1 MSEMFK
7 LSLED
12 FSKFAKDDDPSL
24 AIADT
29 CFLSTRPNSHGLDI
43 SEKVLREYAP
53 TILGKF
59 LVGNM
64 NWSRTDTLGHE
75 SRPDIFGYFPTDQE
89 IRFVEKDGYLLAY
102 AYVVISKI
110 YATEYYEIFKRDNFR
125 NTSVEMLCE
134 FSDEENK
141 VVSSFRIEGLSSL
154 GASVKQSCPD
164 AHIEVIRFSEKEANE
179 YYNRSRSI
187 WDEDVKGE
195 VLMSKPKEKEDIVME
210 EQKDEKLE
218 TATEETMAEEKTEE
232 PTSEEAKEDE
242 KMAEPT
248 EEEPKDEPK
257 EDEGE
262 VKASEEEVKA
272 GCGEDEKL
280 GCEKEKLEDEESE
293 DDKDDEADDKEE
305 DDADDKEKMA
315 ELEAKLAETEAKL
328 SEKDE
333 TIAKMQEQIDSLVKF
348 KEEKENLEKMSVVN
362 STLAQVK
369 DKMSQEDYAKFEEK
383 GNACKL
389 EDVTAWKNEVLAN
402 VATILMSAKAEEDG
416 ITRMSIEIE
425 EEKPKGLWD

>member
-43 SEKVLREYAP
+43 SETVLREYAP

-164 AHIEVIRFSEKEANE
+164 AHIEVIRFSEEEANE

-280 GCEKEKLEDEESE
+280 GCGEEKLEDEESE

-383 GNACKL
+383 GKTCKL

>member
-1 MSEMFK
+1 MSEKLVK

-29 CFLSTRPNSHGLDI
+29 CFLSTRPNSHGLVI
-43 SEKVLREYAP
+43 SEEVLREYAP

-64 NWSRTDTLGHE
+64 NWARTDTMGHE

-134 FSDEENK
+134 FSDEERQI
-141 VVSSFRIEGLSSL
+141 VSAFRIEGLSSL

-164 AHIEVIRFSEKEANE
+164 AHIEVIRFSEKEATE

-218 TATEETMAEEKTEE
+218 TAEAEAMAEEKTEE
-232 PTSEEAKEDE
+232 PTSEEPKEDE

-257 EDEGE
+257 EEDGE

-280 GCEKEKLEDEESE
+280 GCGEEKLEEEDSE
-293 DDKDDEADDKEE
+293 DDKEPEDDDKE
-305 DDADDKEKMA
+305 DDHDEEKMA
-315 ELEAKLAETEAKL
+315 ELEAKLA
-328 SEKDE
+328 EKDE
-333 TIAKMQEQIDSLVKF
+333 TIAKMQEQIDALVQF

-362 STLAQVK
+362 ATLAQVK

-402 VATILMSAKAEEDG
+402 VATILMSEKAEEDG

-425 EEKPKGLWD
+425 ETKPKGLWD

>member
-1 MSEMFK
+1 MSEIYK

-12 FSKFAKDDDPSL
+12 FSKFANDDDPSL
-24 AIADT
+24 AIGDT
-29 CFLSTRPNSHGLDI
+29 CFLSTKPNSHGLNI
-43 SEKVLREYAP
+43 SEEVLRECAP

-64 NWSRTDTLGHE
+64 NWMGTDTKGHE
-75 SRPDIFGYFPTDQE
+75 SKPLIFGYFPTDQE

-141 VVSSFRIEGLSSL
+141 VVSAFRIEGLTSL
-154 GASVKQSCPD
+154 GKEIKGSCPS
-164 AHIEVIRFSEKEANE
+164 ANIRVIRFSEEDANK
-179 YYNRSRSI
+179 YYTKKKSI
-187 WDEDVKGE
+187 WDNYLKGE
-195 VLMSKPKEKEDIVME
+195 VLMSKQKENEDIVME

-218 TATEETMAEEKTEE
+218 SATEETMAEKTEE
-232 PTSEEAKEDE
+232 PTSDEPKEDE

-248 EEEPKDEPK
+248 EEEPKDEPN
-257 EDEGE
+257 DEGE

-280 GCEKEKLEDEESE
+280 GCGEKME
-293 DDKDDEADDKEE
+293 DDESDDDDNEDKDE
-305 DDADDKEKMA
+305 DHDEKMA

-333 TIAKMQEQIDSLVKF
+333 TITKMQEQIDELVKF
-348 KEEKENLEKMSVVN
+348 KSEKEEAEKMSIVTA
-362 STLAQVK
+362 TLAQVK
-369 DKMSQEDYAKFEEK
+369 DCMAEADYTKFEESGK
-383 GNACKL
+383 TCKL
-389 EDVTAWKNEVLAN
+389 ENITAWKNEVLAN
-402 VATILMSAKAEEDG
+402 VATVLMSEKEKEDDG
-416 ITRMSIEIE
+416 ITRMSLPTEP
-425 EEKPKGLWD
+425 EKPKDAWEKYIN

>member
-1 MSEMFK
+1 MSEKLVK

-29 CFLSTRPNSHGLDI
+29 CFLSTRPNSHGLVI
-43 SEKVLREYAP
+43 SEEVLREYAP

-64 NWSRTDTLGHE
+64 NWARTDTMGHE

-89 IRFVEKDGYLLAY
+89 IRFVKKDGYLLAY

-134 FSDEENK
+134 FSDEERQI
-141 VVSSFRIEGLSSL
+141 VSAFRIEGLSSL

-164 AHIEVIRFSEKEANE
+164 AHIEVIRFSEKEATE

-218 TATEETMAEEKTEE
+218 TAEAEAMAEEKTEE
-232 PTSEEAKEDE
+232 PTSEEPKEDE

-257 EDEGE
+257 EEDGE

-280 GCEKEKLEDEESE
+280 GCGEEKLEEEDSE
-293 DDKDDEADDKEE
+293 DDKEPEDDDKE
-305 DDADDKEKMA
+305 DDHDEEKMA
-315 ELEAKLAETEAKL
+315 ELEAKLA
-328 SEKDE
+328 EKDE
-333 TIAKMQEQIDSLVKF
+333 TIAKMQEQIDALVQF
-348 KEEKENLEKMSVVN
+348 KEEKENIEKMSVVN
-362 STLAQVK
+362 ATLAQVK

-402 VATILMSAKAEEDG
+402 VATILMSEKAEEDG

-425 EEKPKGLWD
+425 ETKPKGLWD